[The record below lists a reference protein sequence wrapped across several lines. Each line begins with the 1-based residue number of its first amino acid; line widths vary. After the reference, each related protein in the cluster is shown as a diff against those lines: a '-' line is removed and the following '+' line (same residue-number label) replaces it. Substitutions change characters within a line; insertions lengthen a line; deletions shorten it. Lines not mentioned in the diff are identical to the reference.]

1 MKFVLW
7 SNKASTGDYCASVV
21 YARYLSDMWQDAL
34 AVWLAKPNEQ
44 TSYIFDKAQLSLPT
58 VQDELEDEAHV
69 VLVNHNSAGNSI
81 DALDQYV
88 LDTVI
93 DIHPL
98 QLTTKY
104 PISTRT
110 EPVWSTC
117 SIIAEMFVDKVYI
130 PEINYI
136 IVLLAGIISDTDNF
150 STDIST
156 ERDEEAFHWLK
167 EIANI
172 EDLDTFLQDIL
183 EKSS

>member
-1 MKFVLW
+1 
-7 SNKASTGDYCASVV
+7 
-21 YARYLSDMWQDAL
+21 
-34 AVWLAKPNEQ
+34 
-44 TSYIFDKAQLSLPT
+44 
-58 VQDELEDEAHV
+58 
-69 VLVNHNSAGNSI
+69 
-81 DALDQYV
+81 
-88 LDTVI
+88 
-93 DIHPL
+93 
-98 QLTTKY
+98 
-104 PISTRT
+104 
-110 EPVWSTC
+110 
-117 SIIAEMFVDKVYI
+117 MFVDKVYI